1 MVGIVE
7 SVQQLILSTLLNQVI
22 MLYQEIQLKPNVM
35 LDNIIIFGIK
45 IRALIVQKA
54 SIALT

>member
-7 SVQQLILSTLLNQVI
+7 LVQQSILNILQNQDI
-22 MLYQEIQLKPNVM
+22 TLYQEITNKLHVM
-35 LDNIIIFGIK
+35 LDNTIIFGIK
-45 IRALIVQKA
+45 MSALIVQKA

>member
-7 SVQQLILSTLLNQVI
+7 SVQQLILSTLLSQVI
-22 MLYQEIQLKPNVM
+22 LLYQEIQLKPNVM
-35 LDNIIIFGIK
+35 LDNTIIFGTK
-45 IRALIVQKA
+45 IRALIVQKD